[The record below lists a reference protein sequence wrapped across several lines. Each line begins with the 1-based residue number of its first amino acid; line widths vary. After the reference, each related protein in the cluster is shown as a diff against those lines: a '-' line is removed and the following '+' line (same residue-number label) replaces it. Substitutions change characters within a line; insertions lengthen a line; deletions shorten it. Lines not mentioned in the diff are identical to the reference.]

1 MQYLTKSK
9 RSCEPGRVRK
19 SENFP
24 GSKIFHAKTFRI
36 KRVNRD
42 TFEFATKVLKTCKFH
57 VFLGNVHKIGKQNVK
72 KLSNLW
78 FIWIDSGLSGQSLDF
93 LDNFWIIQIVSGLS
107 GKFLDYPDSLWIV
120 QTVSKISRQPLDYA
134 DSL

>member
-1 MQYLTKSK
+1 MSENKSNLFF
-9 RSCEPGRVRK
+9 SRVRK

-42 TFEFATKVLKTCKFH
+42 IFDFATKVLKTCKFH

-72 KLSNLW
+72 K
-78 FIWIDSGLSGQSLDF
+78 
-93 LDNFWIIQIVSGLS
+93 
-107 GKFLDYPDSLWIV
+107 
-120 QTVSKISRQPLDYA
+120 
-134 DSL
+134 

>member
-1 MQYLTKSK
+1 MMS
-9 RSCEPGRVRK
+9 RVRK

-42 TFEFATKVLKTCKFH
+42 IIDFATNVHKTCQYY
-57 VFLGNVHKIGKQNVK
+57 VFLGNAHKIGKK
-72 KLSNLW
+72 KKQKMYRNDITHGFWYPDSH
-78 FIWIDSGLSGQSLDF
+78 WIF
-93 LDNFWIIQIVSGLS
+93 LDNFWIVSGLS
-107 GKFLDYPDSLWIV
+107 KKFLDYPDSLWIV
-120 QTVSKISRQPLDYA
+120 QTVSKVSRQSLDYP